1 MKTLVWRLCLDSM
14 ALIQTDKLKSN
25 QIWKHVTE
33 MFWPSLTINNAGQFS
48 RFWRNSTTCHSDLWL
63 SLGSLIPPWLG
74 VKIIQERIGSH
85 LLGKQLFVLPH
96 LFIIVAILLQL
107 SWALIKN
114 RNNRCRRGG
123 EKCSEKIGAKW
134 IKLYRINPGTIENRF
149 WNKWCSEDMDQE
161 NEIVFLQFPI
171 WNLL

>member
-1 MKTLVWRLCLDSM
+1 MKTLVWRLCLDSR

-85 LLGKQLFVLPH
+85 LLGKQLFVLPPSLLLWPYYFSSVEH
-96 LFIIVAILLQL
+96 LSKIETTGVGEEEKRVARKLVQNESNCIELILEL
-107 SWALIKN
+107 
-114 RNNRCRRGG
+114 
-123 EKCSEKIGAKW
+123 
-134 IKLYRINPGTIENRF
+134 
-149 WNKWCSEDMDQE
+149 
-161 NEIVFLQFPI
+161 
-171 WNLL
+171 